1 MKTID
6 VIANLRAQGYSV
18 EYWKRPDGGVRIT
31 SINGLTYSMTG
42 GKGNAAAREILGQ
55 GLSTSQRAQRQ
66 AASLRTLEGHSTA
79 DLPKLTASERKWLR
93 KMNYKYKKIAGKRIG
108 MHQARRNK
116 FYNHSSREMKRAIT
130 NTIKHSLHIAY
141 RANVEWTIAM
151 LENTSSS
158 KEAYRDVINYLKRH
172 INQIQDES
180 LHSVHQLLYAAQAED
195 NCAEAMLQ
203 ILKEGTALVKE
214 SLSLFK

>member
-31 SINGLTYSMTG
+31 SINGLAYSMTG

-55 GLSTSQRAQRQ
+55 GLSTSQKAQRQ
-66 AASLRTLEGHSTA
+66 TASLRTLEGHSTN

-116 FYNHSSREMKRAIT
+116 FYNHSSLLMKRAIT

-141 RANVEWTIAM
+141 RASVEWTIAM
-151 LENTSSS
+151 LSNNSAS
-158 KEAYRDVINYLKRH
+158 KEAYEDVIKYLQRH
-172 INQIQDES
+172 INQIRDES
-180 LHSVHQLLYAAQAED
+180 LDAVHQLLYHANGNQT
-195 NCAEAMLQ
+195 NAEAMLDA
-203 ILKEGTALVKE
+203 LKEGHKLIKEALRV
-214 SLSLFK
+214 FR